1 MSASWNQ
8 ISGFKVFLLAA
19 VQFMYV
25 MNFKE
30 NSKLYSDDRHSLD
43 NVSYSLNLR
52 TWNIEVI
59 KMNQERNIHRYP
71 SMCICV

>member
-1 MSASWNQ
+1 MAASWNQ
-8 ISGFKVFLLAA
+8 ISGFKVFLLAV

-30 NSKLYSDDRHSLD
+30 NSKLYSNDRHSLD

-52 TWNIEVI
+52 TWNIKVI
-59 KMNQERNIHRYP
+59 KMNQERNIHHYP